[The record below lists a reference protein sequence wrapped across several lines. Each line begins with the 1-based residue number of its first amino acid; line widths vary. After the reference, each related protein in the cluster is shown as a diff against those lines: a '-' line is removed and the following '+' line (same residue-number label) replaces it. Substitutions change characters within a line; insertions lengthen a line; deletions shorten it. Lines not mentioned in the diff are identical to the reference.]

1 MMENSLVYNTQTLGS
16 MSKSDPFAGALIPP
30 DHHHMAGNTVSMVQ
44 NHNSAGS
51 KLKLQLSAPLTHSLV
66 MSTKQQVLSTHA
78 WIVSKFKPKITSIRG
93 YKLISLFFFLDFL
106 PHTTSDM
113 LQIYFEYPHSMSI
126 TISIFVYET

>member
-66 MSTKQQVLSTHA
+66 MSTKQQV
-78 WIVSKFKPKITSIRG
+78 W
-93 YKLISLFFFLDFL
+93 LI
-106 PHTTSDM
+106 HVHR
-113 LQIYFEYPHSMSI
+113 YF
-126 TISIFVYET
+126 